1 MGRAAKVP
9 PAEVTH
15 TGRGGGRGYS
25 LEYAAADHEGVGQ
38 AGWVEKREGRSLPGA
53 SLAAETK
60 PVIGTTPP
68 RSRLGISTLR
78 FRAARVSKR
87 ILFRLKAARFLESL
101 DPADRSLRHIS
112 AQVSFPAN
120 PKFAGTI
127 SGVRRHLRH
136 GSC

>member
-1 MGRAAKVP
+1 VGRAAKVP

-78 FRAARVSKR
+78 FRAANERRRGFWKVSRTPDVAPLRRGLRAQGKFTSAGRVEK
-87 ILFRLKAARFLESL
+87 
-101 DPADRSLRHIS
+101 SLR
-112 AQVSFPAN
+112 APDVVPGNFGGLG
-120 PKFAGTI
+120 KLT
-127 SGVRRHLRH
+127 
-136 GSC
+136 